1 MPGKALELIII
12 TVLALPIFGCA
23 TAVDSSSEANLGS
36 QASPVSANQL
46 DVTGSVQVPPN
57 LVQPPQPADA
67 IGSIKPWG
75 GTVRST
81 DFTRSDELPFVR
93 NRAEGVVP
101 FPLVLNRTVQ
111 SYVDAYLSQ
120 PAGLKRTVERSAPY
134 MAEMMSVLRD
144 RGLPIE
150 LIYLSFAES
159 EFSYTGAGPWQLSR
173 DTARRFG
180 LRVNAWVD
188 ERRDP
193 IKSTRAAA
201 DYLTTLHE
209 QTGSDWRMT
218 LVAWNNGE
226 SGVDRYMPLCDASY
240 DRLMKRLPRRTRALL
255 NRFMA
260 VALIARHHEEFG
272 LQSATANP
280 VLPYRTVAASGG
292 TSLRAIAQ
300 REHTSVATLGRLN
313 PALFRQCVPPGATAY
328 PVRVPLE
335 HSAAWVFPTDS

>member
-1 MPGKALELIII
+1 MPGKVLELIII
-12 TVLALPIFGCA
+12 TVLALPLFGCA
-23 TAVDSSSEANLGS
+23 PAVDSSSEGNLGADVG
-36 QASPVSANQL
+36 QGNTNQL
-46 DVTGSVQVPPN
+46 NVTGSVQVPSIA
-57 LVQPPQPADA
+57 ADVSA
-67 IGSIKPWG
+67 SIG
-75 GTVRST
+75 GTALGTHPAQSA
-81 DFTRSDELPFVR
+81 DFTRSNELPFVR
-93 NRAEGVVP
+93 NRAEGVAP

-120 PAGLKRTVERSAPY
+120 PAGLKQTVQRSAPY
-134 MAEMMSVLRD
+134 MAEMMSVLRE
-144 RGLPIE
+144 RGLPTE
-150 LIYLSFAES
+150 LVYLSFAES
-159 EFSYTGAGPWQLSR
+159 EFAYTGAGPWQLSR
-173 DTARRFG
+173 ETARRYG
-180 LRVNAWVD
+180 LRVNSWVD

-209 QTGSDWRMT
+209 QTGPDWRMT

-240 DRLMKRLPRRTRALL
+240 ERLMRRLPRRTRALL

-272 LQSATANP
+272 LRTAAANP
-280 VLPYRTVAASGG
+280 VLPYRTVAAGGG

-313 PALFRQCVPPGATAY
+313 PALFRQCVPPGATSY

-335 HSAAWVFPTDS
+335 HSAIQLLPTDS

>member
-1 MPGKALELIII
+1 MRGKALELIVV
-12 TVLALPIFGCA
+12 TVLALPLFGCA
-23 TAVDSSSEANLGS
+23 PAVDSSSEANLGVV
-36 QASPVSANQL
+36 ADRGNANQL
-46 DVTGSVQVPPN
+46 NVTGSVQVPSLTPD
-57 LVQPPQPADA
+57 LSTT
-67 IGSIKPWG
+67 IG
-75 GTVRST
+75 GTASGTDAARSA
-81 DFTRSDELPFVR
+81 DFTRSNELPFVR
-93 NRAEGVVP
+93 NRAEGVAP

-120 PAGLKRTVERSAPY
+120 PAGLKRTFQRSAPY
-134 MAEMMSVLRD
+134 MAEMVSVLRD
-144 RGLPIE
+144 RGLPTE
-150 LIYLSFAES
+150 LVYLSFAES

-173 DTARRFG
+173 ETARRYG

-209 QTGSDWRMT
+209 QTGPDWRMT

-226 SGVDRYMPLCDASY
+226 NGVDRYMPLCDASY

-260 VALIARHHEEFG
+260 VALIARHHEELG
-272 LQSATANP
+272 LQSAAANQP
-280 VLPYRTVAASGG
+280 LPYRTVVAPGG
-292 TSLRAIAQ
+292 TSLRAIAE
-300 REHTSVATLGRLN
+300 RENTSVETLGRLN
-313 PALFRQCVPPGATAY
+313 PALFRQRVPPGATAY

-335 HSAAWVFPTDS
+335 RSAGQLLPTDS